1 MRLVSKEKL
10 LYVSF
15 LSFVPYTPMYGIFFN
30 QGIVMS
36 MHSKAYIFRQQQ
48 LLVDEHFQLP
58 QVERLQHDLN
68 LSENCEIIARD
79 LKEDEPVPEGY
90 QLVPIRQLVQ
100 VWSRP
105 QFEQASRA
113 VQLLEWRRNHR
124 FCSKCG
130 HVTQQHVSQYAMIC
144 PSCGYNQY
152 PRVNPCVITI
162 ITRGTDEIL
171 LAKNARNKT
180 QMYSLIAGFVE
191 VGETLEEAVS
201 RETLEE
207 VGLQIKNIQYLASQP
222 WPFPSNLMIA
232 FKAEYQGGEI
242 QIQENELSDAQFF
255 KFDQLPEIPFK
266 GSIAYAMIQHVIHG
280 TPVADD
286 SKEWL

>member
-1 MRLVSKEKL
+1 MV
-10 LYVSF
+10 
-15 LSFVPYTPMYGIFFN
+15 
-30 QGIVMS
+30 
-36 MHSKAYIFRQQQ
+36 
-48 LLVDEHFQLP
+48 
-58 QVERLQHDLN
+58 
-68 LSENCEIIARD
+68 
-79 LKEDEPVPEGY
+79 
-90 QLVPIRQLVQ
+90 
-100 VWSRP
+100 
-105 QFEQASRA
+105 
-113 VQLLEWRRNHR
+113 
-124 FCSKCG
+124 
-130 HVTQQHVSQYAMIC
+130 C

-162 ITRGTDEIL
+162 ITRGADEIL

-191 VGETLEEAVS
+191 VGETLEEAVR

-222 WPFPSNLMIA
+222 WPFPSNLMMA
-232 FKAEYQGGEI
+232 FKAEYHAGDI

-266 GSIAYAMIQHVIHG
+266 GSIAYAMIQHVMYG

>member
-1 MRLVSKEKL
+1 MACQS
-10 LYVSF
+10 
-15 LSFVPYTPMYGIFFN
+15 G
-30 QGIVMS
+30 
-36 MHSKAYIFRQQQ
+36 
-48 LLVDEHFQLP
+48 
-58 QVERLQHDLN
+58 
-68 LSENCEIIARD
+68 
-79 LKEDEPVPEGY
+79 
-90 QLVPIRQLVQ
+90 
-100 VWSRP
+100 
-105 QFEQASRA
+105 
-113 VQLLEWRRNHR
+113 
-124 FCSKCG
+124 
-130 HVTQQHVSQYAMIC
+130 
-144 PSCGYNQY
+144 GYNRY
-152 PRVNPCVITI
+152 RGVNPVVITI
-162 ITRGTDEIL
+162 ITRGQKEIL

-191 VGETLEEAVS
+191 VGETLEEAVR

>member
-1 MRLVSKEKL
+1 
-10 LYVSF
+10 
-15 LSFVPYTPMYGIFFN
+15 
-30 QGIVMS
+30 

-58 QVERLQHDLN
+58 QVEKLQHDLD
-68 LSENCEIIARD
+68 LSENGQVIARD
-79 LKEDEPVPEGY
+79 LKENESVPEGY

-100 VWSRP
+100 VWSMP

-130 HVTQQHVSQYAMIC
+130 HATQQHASQYAMVC
-144 PSCGYNQY
+144 LSCDYNQY

-162 ITRGTDEIL
+162 ITRGEDEIL

-191 VGETLEEAVS
+191 VGETLEEAVR

-222 WPFPSNLMIA
+222 WPFPSNLMMA
-232 FKAEYQGGEI
+232 FRAEYHSGEI
-242 QIQENELSDAQFF
+242 QIQEDELSDAQFF
-255 KFDQLPEIPFK
+255 KFNQLPEIPFK
-266 GSIAYAMIQHVIHG
+266 GSIAYAMIQHVMQG
-280 TPVADD
+280 TPVADE

>member
-1 MRLVSKEKL
+1 
-10 LYVSF
+10 
-15 LSFVPYTPMYGIFFN
+15 
-30 QGIVMS
+30 MS
-36 MHSKAYIFRQQQ
+36 MHSKAYIFRHQQ

-58 QVERLQHDLN
+58 QVEKLQHDLD
-68 LSENCEIIARD
+68 LSENGQVIARD
-79 LKEDEPVPEGY
+79 LKENESVPDGY

-100 VWSRP
+100 VWSRS

-130 HVTQQHVSQYAMIC
+130 HATQQHASQYAMVC
-144 PSCGYNQY
+144 PSCSYNQY

-162 ITRGTDEIL
+162 ITRGEDEIL

-191 VGETLEEAVS
+191 VGETLEEAVR

-207 VGLQIKNIQYLASQP
+207 VGLQINNIQYLASQP
-222 WPFPSNLMIA
+222 WPFPSNLMMA
-232 FKAEYQGGEI
+232 FRAEYHSGEI
-242 QIQENELSDAQFF
+242 QIQEDELSDAQFF
-255 KFDQLPEIPFK
+255 KFNQLPEIPFK
-266 GSIAYAMIQHVIHG
+266 GSIAYAMIQHVMHG
-280 TPVADD
+280 MPVADD

>member
-1 MRLVSKEKL
+1 
-10 LYVSF
+10 
-15 LSFVPYTPMYGIFFN
+15 
-30 QGIVMS
+30 

-79 LKEDEPVPEGY
+79 LKEDEPMPEGY

-130 HVTQQHVSQYAMIC
+130 HATQQHVSQYAMIC

-222 WPFPSNLMIA
+222 WPFPSNLMMA
-232 FKAEYQGGEI
+232 FKAEYQEGK
-242 QIQENELSDAQFF
+242 FRF
-255 KFDQLPEIPFK
+255 KKMNSSMRNF
-266 GSIAYAMIQHVIHG
+266 
-280 TPVADD
+280 
-286 SKEWL
+286 

>member
-1 MRLVSKEKL
+1 
-10 LYVSF
+10 
-15 LSFVPYTPMYGIFFN
+15 
-30 QGIVMS
+30 MS
-36 MHSKAYIFRQQQ
+36 MHSNAYIFRQQQ

-58 QVERLQHDLN
+58 QVEKLQHDLN
-68 LSENCEIIARD
+68 LSENGEIIARD
-79 LKEDEPVPEGY
+79 LKEDELVPEGY

-130 HVTQQHVSQYAMIC
+130 HATQQHATQYAMVC
-144 PSCGYNQY
+144 PSCSYNQY

-162 ITRGTDEIL
+162 ITRGIDEIL

-191 VGETLEEAVS
+191 VGETLEEAVR

-222 WPFPSNLMIA
+222 WPFPSNLMMA
-232 FKAEYQGGEI
+232 FKAEYHGGEI

-266 GSIAYAMIQHVIHG
+266 GSIAYAMIQHVMHG

>member
-1 MRLVSKEKL
+1 
-10 LYVSF
+10 
-15 LSFVPYTPMYGIFFN
+15 
-30 QGIVMS
+30 

-48 LLVDEHFQLP
+48 LMVDEHFQLP
-58 QVERLQHDLN
+58 LVARLQHDLD
-68 LSENCEIIARD
+68 LSGNGQVIARD
-79 LKEDEPVPEGY
+79 LKENELVPEGY

-100 VWSRP
+100 VWSRS

-130 HVTQQHVSQYAMIC
+130 HPTQQHVSHYAMVC

-162 ITRGTDEIL
+162 ITRGKDEIL

-191 VGETLEEAVS
+191 VGETLEEAVR

-222 WPFPSNLMIA
+222 WPFPSNLMMA
-232 FKAEYQGGEI
+232 FRAEYHAGEI
-242 QIQENELSDAQFF
+242 KIQENELSDAQFF

-266 GSIAYAMIQHVIHG
+266 GSIAYAMIQHVMHG

>member
-1 MRLVSKEKL
+1 
-10 LYVSF
+10 
-15 LSFVPYTPMYGIFFN
+15 
-30 QGIVMS
+30 MS
-36 MHSKAYIFRQQQ
+36 MHSKAYIFSQQQ

-58 QVERLQHDLN
+58 QVEKLQHDLD
-68 LSENCEIIARD
+68 LSENGQVIARD
-79 LKEDEPVPEGY
+79 LKENESVPEGY

-130 HVTQQHVSQYAMIC
+130 HATQQHASQYAMVC
-144 PSCGYNQY
+144 LSCGYNQY

-162 ITRGTDEIL
+162 ITRGEDEIL

-191 VGETLEEAVS
+191 VGETLEEAVR

-222 WPFPSNLMIA
+222 WPFPSNLMMA
-232 FKAEYQGGEI
+232 FRAEYHSGEI
-242 QIQENELSDAQFF
+242 QIQEEELSDAQFF

-266 GSIAYAMIQHVIHG
+266 GSIAYAMIQHVMHG